1 MIKVVPFIYEDLDD
15 LYANTYVLIDSKN
28 QCVVI
33 DPAKPNQSIIN
44 YIKKNELSLKAV
56 LITHGHIDHMR
67 GVDVIIN
74 EFHCPLFI
82 GFHDVDK
89 LTNPY
94 GNCSMLLGKRTIV
107 NSKAETLSDN
117 QVLTLLDENIVCI
130 ETPYHSAGSI
140 CYYLKESNLLF
151 SGDFLFAGSVGRSDL
166 PDAKP
171 RELNNSMAKILALP
185 KELKIYPGHGKATTL
200 EVELRSNPFVK

>member
-15 LYANTYVLIDSKN
+15 LYANTYVLIDSQN

-33 DPAKPNQSIIN
+33 DPSKPNQSIIN
-44 YIKKNELSLKAV
+44 YIKKNNLSLKAV

-67 GVDVIIN
+67 GADIIVD

-82 GFHDVDK
+82 GFYDFDK
-89 LTNPY
+89 LSNPY
-94 GNCSMLLGKRTIV
+94 GNCSMLLGKRMV
-107 NSKAETLSDN
+107 VKAKAETLSDK
-117 QVLTLLDENIVCI
+117 QVLKLLDEDILAI

-140 CYYLKESNLLF
+140 CYYLKDSQLLF
-151 SGDFLFAGSVGRSDL
+151 SGDFIFEGSVGRSDL

-171 RELNNSMAKILALP
+171 RELKNSMAKILALP
-185 KELKIYPGHGKATTL
+185 KETKIYPGHGKATTL
-200 EVELRSNPFVK
+200 EAELRSNPFVK

>member
-1 MIKVVPFIYEDLDD
+1 
-15 LYANTYVLIDSKN
+15 
-28 QCVVI
+28 
-33 DPAKPNQSIIN
+33 
-44 YIKKNELSLKAV
+44 
-56 LITHGHIDHMR
+56 
-67 GVDVIIN
+67 
-74 EFHCPLFI
+74 
-82 GFHDVDK
+82 
-89 LTNPY
+89 
-94 GNCSMLLGKRTIV
+94 MLLGKRTIV